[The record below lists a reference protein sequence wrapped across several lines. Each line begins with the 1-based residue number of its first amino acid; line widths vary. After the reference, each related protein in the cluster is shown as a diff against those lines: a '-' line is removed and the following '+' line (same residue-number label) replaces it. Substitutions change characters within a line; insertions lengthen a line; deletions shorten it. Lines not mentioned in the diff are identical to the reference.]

1 MKPDFSYKEIVRLTV
16 AGGYSQREIASSANC
31 STGTVSN
38 VQSRMRSLGI
48 DDDTALSM
56 NENELRGLLGGN
68 RGRTS
73 DQNYIQPD
81 FAAIDEQLSNHRG
94 LTLTILWEEYAKRCA
109 DAGKQAYM
117 YSFFSQ
123 RYREWK
129 SASDLSLRIAHIPG
143 DKMEVDWA
151 GTTMEYVDMFTG
163 DVRTLYLF
171 VATLPFSQYTFV
183 KPIESMDSDSW
194 ITCNIAALK
203 FFGGVP
209 RIIVPD
215 NLRTGVDAHTPDEVR
230 VNRTYREFGEHYGTA
245 IIPTGVRKPKQKASV
260 EGNVGKIGE
269 RIILML
275 RNMRF
280 FSADEVEQAVSEKL
294 DELNAR
300 PFKKRTD
307 GSRTEVFFA
316 KEKHMLAS
324 LPATDFEPGRWVK
337 RTVSPDYR
345 ISVDASTY
353 TVPYAFANQ
362 PVDVRVGRK
371 CVEVFCDGERIAT
384 HPKASAR
391 GSDVKQ
397 KSHQPKW
404 HTDFLEQSGERFR
417 QRAKEEI
424 GPWGFKVVE
433 AMLAAGKVEE
443 EGYRPSAQLL
453 NLAARHGK
461 DSVEAAC
468 KRACSIAKS
477 PSLKTVKILLKSQP
491 KQDEQ
496 QQALK
501 DYAILHE
508 EDYYTGAADGSV
520 EQNMEGETL

>member
-1 MKPDFSYKEIVRLTV
+1 MKPKFSYREIVRLTV
-16 AGGYSQREIASSANC
+16 AGGYTQREIAAAANC
-31 STGTVSN
+31 ATGTVSN
-38 VQSRMRSLGI
+38 VQKRLRSSGI
-48 DDDTALSM
+48 DGDTALSM
-56 NENELRGLLGGN
+56 GESELRGLLGGGK
-68 RGRTS
+68 GRVA
-73 DQNYIQPD
+73 DERYVQPD
-81 FAAIDEQLSNHRG
+81 FASIDEQLSRHRG

-123 RYREWK
+123 RYREWR
-129 SASDLSLRIAHIPG
+129 SASDLSLKVAHVPG

-151 GTTMEYVDMFTG
+151 GTTMEYVDRFTG
-163 DVRTLYLF
+163 EVCTLYLF
-171 VATLPFSQYTFV
+171 VATLPYSQYTFV
-183 KPIESMDSDSW
+183 KPIESMDGDSW
-194 ITCNIAALK
+194 ITCNIAALR

-215 NLRTGVDAHTPDEVR
+215 NLKTGVDAHTPDEVR
-230 VNRTYREFGEHYGTA
+230 VNRTFQEFGEHYGTA
-245 IIPTGVRKPKQKASV
+245 IIPTGVRKPKHKASV

-275 RNMRF
+275 RNVRF
-280 FSADEVEQAVSEKL
+280 FSADEVGQAVAEKL

-300 PFKKRTD
+300 PFKKRSD
-307 GSRTEVFFA
+307 GSRTEVFLA
-316 KEKHMLAS
+316 KERHMLAP

-345 ISVDASTY
+345 VSVDSSTY

-384 HPKASAR
+384 HPKADKR

-397 KSHQPKW
+397 RSHQPKW

-417 QRAKEEI
+417 QRAKDEI
-424 GPWGFKVVE
+424 GPWGRKVVE

-453 NLAARHGK
+453 NLAASHGK
-461 DSVEAAC
+461 DAVDAAC
-468 KRACSIAKS
+468 KRACDIARS
-477 PSLKTVKILLKSQP
+477 PSLKTVKILLRSQP

-496 QQALK
+496 RRAME
-501 DYAILHE
+501 DYAILRD
-508 EDYYTGAADGSV
+508 EDYYTGA
-520 EQNMEGETL
+520 EQDEEGGLL